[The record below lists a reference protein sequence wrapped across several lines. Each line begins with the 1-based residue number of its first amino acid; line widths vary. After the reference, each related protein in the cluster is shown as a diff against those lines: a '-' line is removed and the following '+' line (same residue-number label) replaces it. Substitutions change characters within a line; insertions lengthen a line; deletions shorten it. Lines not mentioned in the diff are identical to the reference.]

1 MSCPER
7 IDGFLFICRE
17 FFVSRIRIWTNNN
30 MCMVGIEID
39 KKKIFIVNI
48 GIRVYRRLII

>member
-7 IDGFLFICRE
+7 IDRVLFICRE
-17 FFVSRIRIWTNNN
+17 FFVSRIRIWKNNN